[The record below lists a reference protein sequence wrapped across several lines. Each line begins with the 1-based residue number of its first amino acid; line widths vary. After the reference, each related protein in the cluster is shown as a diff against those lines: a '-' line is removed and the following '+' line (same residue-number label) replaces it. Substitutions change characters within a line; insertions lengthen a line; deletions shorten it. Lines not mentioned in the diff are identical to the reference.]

1 MSKRE
6 TTLALAAADTPT
18 TTERDRDRAKLADL
32 GLSGSGGTM
41 EPNEDHRLD
50 DRLDAEVEAAV
61 NADVDAAEGHE
72 DSDYVAGDK
81 TRTHTE
87 PKFAFV
93 SPTDEDFDLHDGD
106 RAQERA
112 ERLARLN
119 AELDEPLPTIAIVGS
134 IDEEMRG
141 TDGLTADMHP
151 DDLPSVRAFTYYEG
165 PCGPKIVSPPTTGPS
180 WQTDGSERLVVIE
193 SPLAGNVALN
203 VAYAKAAMMDCFD
216 RGEAP
221 FASHLLYAQP
231 GLLDDADPIERGRGI
246 MAGIAWGEWA
256 NRCAVYTDLGI
267 SSGMGLGIAN
277 AEANGIPVE
286 YRTLGEAA
294 VRDLMESY
302 GRP

>member
-6 TTLALAAADTPT
+6 TRLTLRPGETAEEHV
-18 TTERDRDRAKLADL
+18 TERQRDRATLADL

-134 IDEEMRG
+134 IDEEE
-141 TDGLTADMHP
+141 ADRP
-151 DDLPSVRAFTYYEG
+151 ATVERDDDTVRAFAYYEG
-165 PCGPKIVSPPTTGPS
+165 PCGATIVSPPVGYVREADEG
-180 WQTDGSERLVVIE
+180 QRLTVIE

-203 VAYAKAAMMDCFD
+203 IAYAKAAMMDCFE

-221 FASHLLYAQP
+221 FASHLLYAQS

-246 MAGIAWGEWA
+246 IAGLEWGRFA
-256 NRCAVYTDLGI
+256 DRCAVYTDLGI
-267 SSGMGLGIAN
+267 SSGMGLGIAS
-277 AEANGIPVE
+277 AQSHGIRIE

-302 GRP
+302 GTP